1 MKVDPDD
8 LETAGAVH
16 LKALADAYD
25 DLVIDV
31 AQSTRDRAEAF
42 TGNGRSTAL
51 LLAFD
56 DAYEIFYTF
65 IYQTGVNIRAM
76 GLTLVDFA
84 ENHRMTDREVE
95 RTFEEHEEDIDGER
109 KTHRSMG
116 ADRPNSPD
124 RKDEPMPYNRG
135 GV

>member
-8 LETAGAVH
+8 LETAGSVH

-25 DLVIDV
+25 DLVLDV
-31 AQSTRDRAEAF
+31 ATATRNRAEAF
-42 TGNGRSTAL
+42 TGNGKSTAL
-51 LLAFD
+51 METFD
-56 DAYEIFYTF
+56 EAYEIFYTF

-84 ENHRMTDREVE
+84 ENHRMTDRQVE
-95 RTFEEHEEDIDGER
+95 RSFEEHEEDIDEARKRDRKVGPSLPPAPER
-109 KTHRSMG
+109 KDDPG
-116 ADRPNSPD
+116 
-124 RKDEPMPYNRG
+124 PYNRG